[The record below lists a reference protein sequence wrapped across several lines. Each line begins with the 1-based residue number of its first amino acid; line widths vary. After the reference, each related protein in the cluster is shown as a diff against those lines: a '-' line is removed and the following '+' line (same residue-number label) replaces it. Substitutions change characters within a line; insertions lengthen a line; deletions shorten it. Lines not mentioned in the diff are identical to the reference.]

1 LRKFIFKKRKNMG
14 GSIPQILGFGIV
26 GGRKVLVWFPR
37 YAVFKGLRVF
47 RVY

>member
-1 LRKFIFKKRKNMG
+1 LRQLISKKRKKGG
-14 GSIPQILGFGIV
+14 GSIQKILALGIV